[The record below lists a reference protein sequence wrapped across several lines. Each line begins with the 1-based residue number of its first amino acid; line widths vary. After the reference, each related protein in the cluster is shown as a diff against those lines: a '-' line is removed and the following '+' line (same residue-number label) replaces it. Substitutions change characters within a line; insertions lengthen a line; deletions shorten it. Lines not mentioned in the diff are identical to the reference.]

1 MEMKFLDEFNSIF
14 GTQLKES
21 NQKYTMLIQLVHD
34 FVEQSIRNDELY
46 KSIISK
52 IVDIED
58 ELQNNLTDEG
68 KEIFKK
74 WELYR
79 DELSNYES
87 EQSFIFGYCL
97 DKELNVEKHN
107 HIIRTIKEK
116 YPQGTRI
123 ELIKM
128 YDIQAVPPHT
138 KGTVTNVDDI
148 GTIHITWDNGST
160 LGLVEGKDNF
170 KIIKDD

>member
-1 MEMKFLDEFNSIF
+1 MKIKFLDEFNSIF
-14 GTQLKES
+14 GTQLKE
-21 NQKYTMLIQLVHD
+21 NENKYKILLQLYHD
-34 FVEQSIRNDELY
+34 FIEQSFKTNKLY
-46 KSIISK
+46 DSIISK
-52 IVDIED
+52 LVDIED

-68 KEIFKK
+68 KELFNK

-87 EQSFIFGYCL
+87 EQSFIYGYCL
-97 DKELNVEKHN
+97 DKELNIEKHN

-148 GTIHITWDNGST
+148 GTIHITWDNSST